1 MKTGLDSITQ
11 AEIAAFKAQ
20 YPRAFGKPLSQRLM
34 IGGALVLALGYFA
47 YLCILFDI
55 TPQRLWNGLERVGQI
70 LVLMIPPRAEG
81 FFGTLLLALLE
92 TIAMAF
98 MGTLIAA
105 ILAVPLGFLA
115 ARNIVPNWILNFSLR
130 GFLGGIRGIDQ
141 LIWALVFVRAVGL
154 GPLAGVLAMA
164 VSDTGTLAKLFA
176 EAVENAD
183 KKQMEGVE
191 STGASRALVIRL
203 GVVPQVLPLFL
214 SQVLYFFES
223 NTRSATI
230 LGVVGAGGIGLQ
242 LSERIKVREWDQVAF
257 VILMLVVAVMIIDAL
272 SGRLRRRLIAGSE
285 RRAED

>member
-1 MKTGLDSITQ
+1 MKNAPNFPTP
-11 AEIAAFKAQ
+11 AEIAALKAQ
-20 YPRAFGKPLSQRLM
+20 YPRAFGRPWRERLL
-34 IGGALVLALGYFA
+34 IGGAVVLAVFYFV
-47 YLCILFDI
+47 YLCVLFDI
-55 TPQRLWNGLERVGQI
+55 TPMRLVNGLDRLGAIFLQ
-70 LVLMIPPRAEG
+70 MIPPRADG
-81 FFGTLLLALLE
+81 FFGTLMQALLE

-115 ARNIVPNWILNFSLR
+115 ARNLVPHWLLNFSLR

-203 GVVPQVLPLFL
+203 GIVPQVLPLFL

-257 VILMLVVAVMIIDAL
+257 VIVMLVVAVMIIDAL
-272 SGRLRRRLIAGSE
+272 SGRLRRRLIAGAE

>member
-1 MKTGLDSITQ
+1 MTSALEKITPE
-11 AEIAAFKAQ
+11 EIAALKAEH
-20 YPRAFGKPLSQRLM
+20 PRAFGPPPLQRLAVW
-34 IGGALVLALGYFA
+34 GALTLAAIYFV
-47 YLCILFDI
+47 YLCALFDI
-55 TPQRLWNGLERVGQI
+55 TPARLWNGLDRLGAIFVQ
-70 LVLMIPPRAEG
+70 MIPPRSEG
-81 FFGTLLLALLE
+81 FFGTLMLALLE

-115 ARNIVPNWILNFSLR
+115 ARNIVPSRVLNFSLR

-191 STGASRALVIRL
+191 STGAARALVIRL

-257 VILMLVVAVMIIDAL
+257 VIVMLVVAVMIIDAV
-272 SGRLRRRLIAGSE
+272 SGLIRRRLIAGAE